1 MDVFTGESEVDRF
14 ERLLDD
20 LQLTGKFHSVYIL
33 KFEICILRS
42 LDITT
47 CLQDCFTKNPKGFS
61 FMYRYSK
68 TLSFIEWKT

>member
-1 MDVFTGESEVDRF
+1 MDVFTGESEVDWF

-20 LQLTGKFHSVYIL
+20 LQLRGKFHSVYIL
-33 KFEICILRS
+33 KFEICILRYI
-42 LDITT
+42 DITT
-47 CLQDCFTKNPKGFS
+47 CSQVCFTKKPKGFS